1 MRDSPNRE
9 STGGRIAGR
18 FVGRVREAFSEI
30 RADDRLGREG
40 RPRGDQGGSQV
51 LSASE
56 SHTEGGRMGEHES
69 DVDPDEVDRRAE
81 EQTPVTE
88 AGGGESEG
96 FELAEEDLVDNAEGS
111 GGDPLE
117 DRLEPEDAGSEGI
130 ASYGEPDEI
139 EPTEVVEDDGGES
152 GA

>member
-1 MRDSPNRE
+1 
-9 STGGRIAGR
+9 
-18 FVGRVREAFSEI
+18 
-30 RADDRLGREG
+30 
-40 RPRGDQGGSQV
+40 
-51 LSASE
+51 
-56 SHTEGGRMGEHES
+56 MGEHES

-81 EQTPVTE
+81 EQAPVTE

-117 DRLEPEDAGSEGI
+117 DRLEPEDAESEGI